1 MTKMS
6 SRSDLLQMQNLMH
19 HRSSSP
25 PSLLLLLLLISTIIT
40 KDTNAFT
47 SATKISRRLNVGAT
61 FKLASVSNNNND
73 NDNLTPQELKITLL
87 DRIKTLRSIKDRD
100 GDFDINFGVKGGE
113 INKKSRAPQKVD
125 YYSISSDAG
134 KAADAVISTAELLS
148 KKYNLTVNEPTLYLG
163 DKMQGQLAPLHGEW
177 KLLFTTAAD
186 ATFSKNSTR
195 GYATVK
201 NVVDATRGRITNVI
215 DFPNNEEKPPLLKQL
230 NVIIAATAMS
240 KNRVELRFRYA
251 KAVLTRFFCFK
262 YQWNL
267 YIPVPSPFITRII
280 VLLSRLIK
288 FGKGTKKSVPP
299 RAYFDIVY
307 LDDQLRIH
315 RTGED
320 NLFVQARDTWLE
332 AKPLL
337 A

>member
-1 MTKMS
+1 M
-6 SRSDLLQMQNLMH
+6 MQRRL
-19 HRSSSP
+19 STLSP
-25 PSLLLLLLLISTIIT
+25 LLLLLISTIIR
-40 KDTNAFT
+40 KDTIAFT
-47 SATKISRRLNVGAT
+47 STKISRWMNVGAT
-61 FKLASVSNNNND
+61 VKLASAVSLLSNNNND
-73 NDNLTPQELKITLL
+73 NDNLELKMTLL
-87 DRIKTLRSIKDRD
+87 DRIHTLRTIKDRD
-100 GDFDINFGVKGGE
+100 GDFDINFDVKGGE

-148 KKYNLTVNEPTLYLG
+148 KKYNLTANEPTLYLG
-163 DKMQGQLAPLHGEW
+163 DKKQGQLAPLHGEW

-186 ATFSKNSTR
+186 ATFSANSTR

-201 NVVDATRGRITNVI
+201 NVVDGTCGRITNVI
-215 DFPNNEEKPPLLKQL
+215 DFPNNEKKPPLLKQL
-230 NVIIAATAMS
+230 NVIISATAIS
-240 KNRVELRFRYA
+240 RNRVELRFRYA
-251 KAVLTRFFCFK
+251 KAVITRFFCFK

-267 YIPVPSPFITRII
+267 YIPIPSPFITRII
-280 VLLSRLIK
+280 VVLSRLIK
-288 FGKGTKKSVPP
+288 FGQGTKKSVP

-320 NLFVQARDTWLE
+320 NLFVQAKDTWLE

>member
-1 MTKMS
+1 MIM
-6 SRSDLLQMQNLMH
+6 MQRRL
-19 HRSSSP
+19 STL
-25 PSLLLLLLLISTIIT
+25 SLLLLLLLLSTIIT

-47 SATKISRRLNVGAT
+47 STKISQRLNVGAT
-61 FKLASVSNNNND
+61 VKLASSLLLSASNNND
-73 NDNLTPQELKITLL
+73 DYLTTTTQELKNTLL
-87 DRIKTLRSIKDRD
+87 EHIKTLRSIKDRD

-113 INKKSRAPQKVD
+113 INRKSRAPQKVD

-134 KAADAVISTAELLS
+134 KAADAVITTAELLA
-148 KKYNLTVNEPTLYLG
+148 KKYNLTANEPTLYLG
-163 DKMQGQLAPLHGEW
+163 DKIQGQMAPLNGEW

-215 DFPNNEEKPPLLKQL
+215 DFTNNDEKKPPLLKQL
-230 NVIIAATAMS
+230 NVIIAATAIN

-251 KAVLTRFFCFK
+251 KAVLTRIFGLKC
-262 YQWNL
+262 QWNL

-288 FGKGTKKSVPP
+288 FGQGTKKTVP
-299 RAYFDIVY
+299 RAYFDVVY

-320 NLFVQARDTWLE
+320 NLFVQAKDTWLE
-332 AKPLL
+332 ARPLL

>member
-1 MTKMS
+1 M
-6 SRSDLLQMQNLMH
+6 
-19 HRSSSP
+19 
-25 PSLLLLLLLISTIIT
+25 
-40 KDTNAFT
+40 
-47 SATKISRRLNVGAT
+47 
-61 FKLASVSNNNND
+61 
-73 NDNLTPQELKITLL
+73 
-87 DRIKTLRSIKDRD
+87 
-100 GDFDINFGVKGGE
+100 
-113 INKKSRAPQKVD
+113 
-125 YYSISSDAG
+125 
-134 KAADAVISTAELLS
+134 
-148 KKYNLTVNEPTLYLG
+148 
-163 DKMQGQLAPLHGEW
+163 APLNGEW

-195 GYATVK
+195 GYAKVK

-215 DFPNNEEKPPLLKQL
+215 DFTNNDEKKPPLLKQL
-230 NVIIAATAMS
+230 NVIIAATAIS

-251 KAVLTRFFCFK
+251 KAVLTRLFGLK

-288 FGKGTKKSVPP
+288 FGQGTKKTVP
-299 RAYFDIVY
+299 RAYFDVVY

-320 NLFVQARDTWLE
+320 NLFVQAKDTWLE
-332 AKPLL
+332 ARPLL

>member
-1 MTKMS
+1 M
-6 SRSDLLQMQNLMH
+6 MH

-47 SATKISRRLNVGAT
+47 ATKISRRLNVGAV
-61 FKLASVSNNNND
+61 FKLVSSSSLFSNNNND
-73 NDNLTPQELKITLL
+73 NDNLTPQELKMTLL
-87 DRIKTLRSIKDRD
+87 DHIKTLRSIKERD

-125 YYSISSDAG
+125 YYSISTDAG
-134 KAADAVISTAELLS
+134 KAADDVIRAAELLS
-148 KKYNLTVNEPTLYLG
+148 RKYNLTVNEPTLYLG
-163 DKMQGQLAPLHGEW
+163 DKVQGMLAPLHGEW

-215 DFPNNEEKPPLLKQL
+215 DFTNNEEKPPLLKQL
-230 NVIIAATAMS
+230 NVIISATATS

-320 NLFVQARDTWLE
+320 NLFVQAKDTWLE